1 MTLFQSFILG
11 IVQGV
16 TEFLPISSSG
26 FLILVP
32 ELFGWGVQDLAF
44 DAFIHLA
51 TLTAVIV
58 ALWSEVR
65 SIMDAFQNPKKEG
78 SGRWRRLVVWI
89 LISTLPVLVIGF
101 LAKDLIETSLRSTT
115 VVAWSFIIWGT
126 VLYAADRRAKRSK
139 GLVTDVK
146 PKHMFLIGL
155 AQAIALIPGTSRSGI
170 TITSGLFL
178 GLSRE
183 TAARFSFLLALPVTA
198 AVGLYK
204 FLGILSGSVAIS
216 FGPLLI
222 GFITAFFTAL
232 LTIKVLLEF
241 LKRYSFTE
249 IAVFRVLVGFLI
261 LLLG

>member
-11 IVQGV
+11 IVQGI

-32 ELFGWGVQDLAF
+32 EVFGWQVQDLAF

-51 TLTAVIV
+51 TLTAVII
-58 ALWSEVR
+58 ALWSEIR
-65 SIMDAFQNPKKEG
+65 SIVDAFRFPKKEG
-78 SGRWRRLVVWI
+78 NGCWRRLAVWI
-89 LISTLPVLVIGF
+89 LLSTFPVLVIGF
-101 LAKDLIETSLRSTT
+101 LAKDVIETSLRSTT

-126 VLYAADRRAKRSK
+126 VLYVADRRAKRPKS
-139 GLVTDVK
+139 LVTDVA
-146 PKHMFLIGL
+146 PKQIFLIGL

-183 TAARFSFLLALPVTA
+183 TAARLSFLLALPATA

-204 FLGILSGSVAIS
+204 FLEILTGSVAIS
-216 FGPLLI
+216 FGPLI
-222 GFITAFFTAL
+222 VGFITAFFTAL
-232 LTIKVLLEF
+232 LTIKILLAF

>member
-1 MTLFQSFILG
+1 M
-11 IVQGV
+11 VQGV

-32 ELFGWGVQDLAF
+32 ELFGWQVQDLAF

-51 TLTAVIV
+51 TLTAIIV
-58 ALWSEVR
+58 ALWSEVHSIVNAFR
-65 SIMDAFQNPKKEG
+65 SPKKDG
-78 SGRWRRLVVWI
+78 SGRWRRLGVWI
-89 LISTLPVLVIGF
+89 VLSTIPVLVIGF
-101 LAKDLIETSLRSTT
+101 LAKDVIETSLRTTT

-126 VLYAADRRAKRSK
+126 VLYVADRRAKRSK
-139 GLVTDVK
+139 NLVTDVK

-183 TAARFSFLLALPVTA
+183 TAARFSFLLALPATA
-198 AVGLYK
+198 AAGLYK
-204 FLGILSGSVAIS
+204 MVDILTGTVAIT
-216 FGPLLI
+216 FGPLFV

-232 LTIKVLLEF
+232 LTIKILLAF

-249 IAVFRVLVGFLI
+249 LAVFRVLVGFLI

>member
-11 IVQGV
+11 MVQGI

-32 ELFGWGVQDLAF
+32 ELFGWEVQDIAF
-44 DAFIHLA
+44 DAFMHLA

-58 ALWSEVR
+58 ALSSEVR
-65 SIMDAFQNPKKEG
+65 TIVCSFRHPKKEG
-78 SGRWRRLVVWI
+78 SGRWRRLGVWI
-89 LISTLPVLVIGF
+89 LLSTLPVLVIGF
-101 LAKDLIETSLRSTT
+101 LGKDVIETSLRSTT

-126 VLYAADRRAKRSK
+126 VLYIADRNVKRSHDS
-139 GLVTDVK
+139 LTAVK
-146 PKHMFLIGL
+146 PAQMFLIGL

-183 TAARFSFLLALPVTA
+183 TAARFSFLLALPATA
-198 AVGLYK
+198 VAGLYK
-204 FLGILSGSVAIS
+204 LFSITSGSVIIS
-216 FGPLLI
+216 LGPLLV

-232 LTIKVLLEF
+232 VTIKILLAF